1 MPEDYYDEEAASMEA
16 LEEAAPEEETEGGET
31 ALIPKSL
38 LGAEELSPGDEVVLK
53 IVRIYEDEVE
63 VQYATGEPPA
73 EESSPMMDAE
83 SEMDQM
89 AVSGEGGGY

>member
-1 MPEDYYDEEAASMEA
+1 MEA
-16 LEEAAPEEETEGGET
+16 PEETPEETEGGET

-38 LGAEELSPGDEVVLK
+38 LGAKEFSPGDEVVLK
-53 IVRIYEDEVE
+53 IVQIYEDEVE
-63 VQYATGEPPA
+63 VQYATEGPPE
-73 EESSPMMDAE
+73 EESSTMMDAE